1 MKLKDIAAKLSCALE
16 GDGEIEI
23 FGVATLEG
31 AKEGEISFLAN
42 PKYYPELRTTKASA
56 IIVSEDFQPFD
67 KPLLK
72 HKNPYL
78 AFAKAIEIFYPAPEP
93 PPHIHSTA
101 WIATSAVIGKNVSIG
116 AHAYV
121 GEHVVIG
128 DRTKVGARCVI
139 LDEAIIGTDTLLH
152 PGCIICERVRI
163 GSRCIIQNNAVIGAD
178 GFGYAKRDDGS
189 WYKIRQAGTVVIED
203 DVEIGAC
210 STIDRASLGETRVGA
225 GTKIDNLVQ
234 VGHGSQIG
242 RNCLICAQVGLAG
255 STKVGN
261 NVILAG
267 QVGAA
272 GHLTI
277 GHGVIATAQTGIPSS
292 VEPGKIISGYPA
304 IDNKLWL
311 RSSAVFAR
319 LPELQKS
326 VRDLQRRL
334 ESIEKM
340 LK

>member
-1 MKLKDIAAKLSCALE
+1 MKLKDIAARLSCALE

-42 PKYYPELRTTKASA
+42 PKYYPELKKTKASA

-78 AFAKAIEIFYPAPEP
+78 AFAKAIEIFHPAPEP
-93 PPHIHSTA
+93 PPSIHSTA
-101 WIATSAVIGKNVSIG
+101 WVASTAIIGKNVSIG

-121 GEHVVIG
+121 GERTVIG
-128 DRTKVGARCVI
+128 DRVIVGARCII
-139 LDEAIIGTDTLLH
+139 LDEAIIGADTLLH
-152 PGCIICERVRI
+152 AGCVIRERVRI
-163 GSRCIIQNNAVIGAD
+163 GNRCIVQNNAVIGAD
-178 GFGYAKRDDGS
+178 GFGYAKQDDGS

-210 STIDRASLGETRVGA
+210 STIDRAALGETRVGA

-242 RNCLICAQVGLAG
+242 RNCLLCAQVGLAG
-255 STKVGN
+255 STKVGD

-277 GHGVIATAQTGIPSS
+277 GNGVIATAQTGIPNS
-292 VEPGKIISGYPA
+292 VEPGKIISGSPA

-311 RSSAVFAR
+311 KSSAIFAR
-319 LPELQKS
+319 LPELKKT
-326 VRDLQRRL
+326 VHKL
-334 ESIEKM
+334 ERKLEEMEKL